1 MRLFMT
7 TTKLLRVK
15 PGEATV
21 YYVEEVAVQEP
32 DDDVQLAPIVNPE
45 GIVITMEVDAD
56 ERVFLRVK
64 GEVIVSETF
73 EAVNK
78 AIF

>member
-1 MRLFMT
+1 MT

-21 YYVEEVAVQEP
+21 YSVEEVAVQEP
-32 DDDVQLAPIVNPE
+32 DDDVQLAPIINPE

-56 ERVFLRVK
+56 ERVFLRVN